1 MSDNQEDYENPAID
15 VSEIVKDLKDNKI
28 PDLNEQQIKRLF
40 NELDVSALNEL
51 FNDSVKNLF
60 DFLFKLTNS
69 VNLNKI
75 LDIFEEKKGHQN
87 KEPRL

>member
-1 MSDNQEDYENPAID
+1 MSDNQEDYENPGVD

-28 PDLNEQQIKRLF
+28 PELTEEQIKKLF
-40 NELDVSALNEL
+40 NELDVSALNDL

-75 LDIFEEKKGHQN
+75 LDIFEEKRGQQN
-87 KEPRL
+87 KEPSI